1 MQFRY
6 CNLISRLA
14 RKDAE
19 FHAALAGGIPLWMCG
34 FLVSG
39 SSWTESNV

>member
-14 RKDAE
+14 RVAE
-19 FHAALAGGIPLWMCG
+19 FHAALARGIPP
-34 FLVSG
+34 
-39 SSWTESNV
+39 WTVWVFSFGVELD

>member
-19 FHAALAGGIPLWMCG
+19 FHAALAGGIPLWTVWVFSFG
-34 FLVSG
+34 VELD
-39 SSWTESNV
+39 